1 MQNCDTHF
9 CPLAITNTLFPICP
23 VEWMLERIDH
33 HTVKDVI
40 FEDEQLELVFNNG
53 LVMTA
58 EQVFRRTE
66 GGELARL
73 AYEADEYLE
82 AFCSAQLVTV
92 AAIPA
97 VEAQD
102 TCYLEVVLQKPGNP
116 SEYSVIVEF
125 FSLYSLDQNKP
136 ITYFGE
142 TYGPQ

>member
-1 MQNCDTHF
+1 VQNCETHF
-9 CPLAITNTLFPICP
+9 CPLAITNTLFLICP

-33 HTVKDVI
+33 HAVKDVI
-40 FEDEQLELVFNNG
+40 FEDEQLELVFNDG
-53 LVMTA
+53 MVMTT

-66 GGELARL
+66 CGQLAKL
-73 AYEADEYLE
+73 AYEADEYLDT
-82 AFCSAQLVTV
+82 FCCAHLVAV

-97 VEAQD
+97 VETQD

-125 FSLYSLDQNKP
+125 FRLYSLDQNKP

-142 TYGPQ
+142 AYGPQ

>member
-1 MQNCDTHF
+1 MQNCETHF

-23 VEWMLERIDH
+23 VEWMIERIDH
-33 HTVKDVI
+33 HAVKDVI
-40 FEDEQLELVFNNG
+40 FEDEQLELVFNDG
-53 LVMTA
+53 LVMTT

-66 GGELARL
+66 GGKLAIL

-82 AFCSAQLVTV
+82 AFFSAQMVAVT
-92 AAIPA
+92 AIPA
-97 VEAQD
+97 VEALD

-125 FSLYSLDQNKP
+125 FRLYSLDQNKP

-142 TYGPQ
+142 VYGPQ